1 MVKKFKETSIPELY
15 SKVLADQLLVLQ
27 PQHVDKI
34 YTVLFDAVTEA
45 LAKFKDV
52 NVKKGV
58 VFRTLDWTF
67 IVGST
72 ISYINDGDMADSSTG
87 QWNYSW
93 TIDEK
98 DFEDIPDAI
107 DVRSNSL
114 MSQVFSQTGFR
125 LYAFKFCDNDV
136 ISSMMNLCVET
147 IVNWLRD
154 NVKGD
159 EPVTLEL
166 EGVLSATAE
175 VVDGEIEIAII
186 PDGKVKQLIK
196 DDLAITN

>member
-15 SKVLADQLLVLQ
+15 SKALADQLLILQ
-27 PQHVDKI
+27 PQHADKI

-52 NVKKGV
+52 NVKKGI
-58 VFRTLDWTF
+58 VFRTLDGTF
-67 IVGST
+67 IAGAT

-93 TIDEK
+93 TMDEK

-107 DVRSNSL
+107 DVRSNTL
-114 MSQVFSQTGFR
+114 MSQMFGQTAFR
-125 LYAFKFCDNDV
+125 LYTFKFCDNDV
-136 ISSMMNLCVET
+136 IAAMMNLCVET
-147 IVNWLRD
+147 IINWLRD
-154 NVKGD
+154 NVKDG

-166 EGVLSATAE
+166 EGVFAATAE
-175 VVDGEIEIAII
+175 VVDGEIEMSIV